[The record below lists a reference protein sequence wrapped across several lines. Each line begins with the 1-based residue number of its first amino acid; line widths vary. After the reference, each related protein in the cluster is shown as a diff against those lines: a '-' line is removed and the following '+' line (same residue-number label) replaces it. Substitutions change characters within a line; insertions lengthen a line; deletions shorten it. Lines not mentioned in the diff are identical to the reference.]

1 VKSET
6 GIEAIDRQDVV
17 IAREEQEADIIDI
30 LNKEGA
36 TDKWIASSLVD
47 IAINATSTHVDKNGN
62 EWTAEDYKSR
72 LWAIKEL
79 ARMRSEARKSG
90 KSKKT
95 MIIKLVQ

>member
-1 VKSET
+1 MRTTEIVES
-6 GIEAIDRQDVV
+6 DFRQDIVSSS
-17 IAREEQEADIIDI
+17 EEQEADIIDI

-72 LWAIKEL
+72 L
-79 ARMRSEARKSG
+79 
-90 KSKKT
+90 
-95 MIIKLVQ
+95 